1 MERIL
6 LVEDDEVLKQAA
18 SQVLTDEGYLVTSVQ
33 NGSEALTV
41 LRHNGYVPD
50 LILSDIN
57 MPQVDGFALLD
68 AVRST
73 DQGMTIPF
81 LFISAS
87 SDPGKV
93 NLARRLGADDYLF
106 KPFELQELVDA
117 VRARLD
123 RRRKV
128 LLLDTREGH
137 LQTVKM
143 LANAIEA
150 RDPYTRGHVDRVSN
164 YAVRL
169 AASLGW
175 SREQLSEV
183 EFGATLHDIGKLRI
197 PDNVL
202 NKTGPLLPK
211 EMMLVHGHVDVG
223 AQILGGV
230 THLQTAIPYIL
241 YHHERWNGSGYPRGL
256 AGENIP
262 VQGRLLAIVDS
273 FDAMTSARPYR
284 GAMSREAALEEVR
297 LKRNIDFDP
306 DMADVF
312 IQLIKKSDGEH
323 K

>member
-6 LVEDDEVLKQAA
+6 LVEDDDVLREAA
-18 SQVLTDEGYLVTSVQ
+18 SRILTEEGYKVSSVRDG
-33 NGSEALTV
+33 NEALQ
-41 LRHNGYVPD
+41 LLHHGGYVPD
-50 LILSDIN
+50 LIISDLN
-57 MPQVDGFALLD
+57 MPRVDGFALLD

-73 DQGMTIPF
+73 DRGMTIPF
-81 LFISAS
+81 LFVSAS
-87 SDPGKV
+87 TDPGKV
-93 NLARRLGADDYLF
+93 GLARRLGADDYLF
-106 KPFELQELVDA
+106 KPFELQELLDA
-117 VRARLD
+117 VRSRLD

-128 LLLDTREGH
+128 MLLDTREAH
-137 LQTVKM
+137 IQTVKM

-169 AASLGW
+169 ATALGW

-183 EFGATLHDIGKLRI
+183 EFGATLHDVGKLRV
-197 PDNVL
+197 PDSVL
-202 NKTGPLLPK
+202 NKKGPLLP
-211 EMMLVHGHVDVG
+211 EEVVLVHRHVEVG
-223 AQILGGV
+223 AQILNGV
-230 THLQTAIPYIL
+230 THLQAAIPYIL

-284 GAMSREAALEEVR
+284 EAMPKETALEEIR
-297 LKRNIDFDP
+297 AKRNIDFDP
-306 DMADVF
+306 DMAEVF
-312 IQLIKKSDGEH
+312 FQVTEKFDGEN

>member
-6 LVEDDEVLKQAA
+6 FVEDDEVLGKAA
-18 SQVLTDEGYLVTSVQ
+18 SQILIDEGYQVISVHDG
-33 NGSEALTV
+33 NEALE
-41 LRHNGYVPD
+41 LLHHDYVPD
-50 LILSDIN
+50 LIISDIN
-57 MPQVDGFALLD
+57 MPHVDGFALLD

-87 SDPGKV
+87 TDPARVG
-93 NLARRLGADDYLF
+93 LARRLGADDYLF
-106 KPFELQELVDA
+106 KPFEMQELLDA

-128 LLLDTREGH
+128 LLLDTRQAH

-175 SREQLSEV
+175 SSEQLSEV
-183 EFGATLHDIGKLRI
+183 EFGATLHDIGKLRV
-197 PDNVL
+197 PDSVL
-202 NKTGPLLPK
+202 NKTVQLLPQ
-211 EMMLVHGHVDVG
+211 ELMLVRRHVEIG
-223 AQILGGV
+223 AQMLNGV
-230 THLQTAIPYIL
+230 THLQAAIPYIL

-256 AGENIP
+256 VGENIP

-284 GAMSREAALEEVR
+284 EAMPTKAALEEVR
-297 LKRNIDFDP
+297 IKRSIDFDP
-306 DMADVF
+306 DMADEFLRV
-312 IQLIKKSDGEH
+312 IEKSAGEN

>member
-1 MERIL
+1 MEKIL
-6 LVEDDEVLKQAA
+6 LVEDDEVLREAA
-18 SQVLTDEGYLVTSVQ
+18 SRILTDTGYEVISVQ
-33 NGSEALTV
+33 GGNEALQ
-41 LRHNGYVPD
+41 LLHLGGYVPE
-50 LILSDIN
+50 LIISDIN

-73 DQGMTIPF
+73 DRGMTIPF

-87 SDPGKV
+87 TDPARV
-93 NLARRLGADDYLF
+93 SQARRLGADDYLF
-106 KPFELQELVDA
+106 KPFELQELLDA

-128 LLLDTREGH
+128 LLLDTHEAH

-150 RDPYTRGHVDRVSN
+150 RDAYTRGHVDRVAN
-164 YAVRL
+164 YAVHL

-183 EFGATLHDIGKLRI
+183 EFGATLHDVGKLRI

-202 NKTGPLLPK
+202 NKKGRLLPD
-211 EMMLVHGHVDVG
+211 EVTLVHRHVEVG
-223 AQILGGV
+223 AQILNGV
-230 THLQTAIPYIL
+230 THLQAAIPYIL

-256 AGENIP
+256 VGENIP

-273 FDAMTSARPYR
+273 FDAMTSVRPYR
-284 GAMSREAALEEVR
+284 GAMPKEAALEEVR
-297 LKRNIDFDP
+297 LKRSIDFDP
-306 DMADVF
+306 DMSDAF
-312 IQLIKKSDGEH
+312 FEMIEKSDGEN